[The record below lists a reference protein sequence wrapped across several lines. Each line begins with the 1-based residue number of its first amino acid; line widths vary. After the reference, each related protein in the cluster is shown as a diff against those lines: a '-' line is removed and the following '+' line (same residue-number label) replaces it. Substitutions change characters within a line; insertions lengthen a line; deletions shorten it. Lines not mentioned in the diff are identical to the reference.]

1 MKLTELKKSFNMVL
15 KKNKNKYKIYGKD
28 TDEDYT
34 RPCLFVEII
43 PKSGKNQTQ
52 TWYESGVIFKI
63 TFLEK
68 EKNEIAQLEL
78 YDEIRELFGMYL
90 KVENRY
96 LTISNIS
103 FDYIGEKSDI
113 IQISIDI
120 DYQENTE
127 KPDESENIENIEIKF
142 KEE

>member
-1 MKLTELKKSFNMVL
+1 MKLTDIKRSFNSVL

-34 RPCLFVEII
+34 RPCLFTEII

-90 KVENRY
+90 KVGNRC

-103 FDYIGEKSDI
+103 FDYIGEKTDI